1 MSKNIQMSNVQNVKG
16 SATSRSLILP
26 LGDQERDT
34 AILWRTLMT
43 ANFECRSS
51 NGLLEVVNH
60 IVLGVCIYSSAIAL

>member
-34 AILWRTLMT
+34 AILWGTLMT
-43 ANFECRSS
+43 ANF
-51 NGLLEVVNH
+51 
-60 IVLGVCIYSSAIAL
+60 